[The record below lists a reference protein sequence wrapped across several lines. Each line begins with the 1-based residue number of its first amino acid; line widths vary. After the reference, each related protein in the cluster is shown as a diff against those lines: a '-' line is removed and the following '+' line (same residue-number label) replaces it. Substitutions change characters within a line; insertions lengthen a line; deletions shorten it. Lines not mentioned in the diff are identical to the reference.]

1 MSDQRDPPTIDMT
14 EWRTE
19 EFPKP
24 RDPETIVDSHGLID
38 PTGEQQR
45 KAELTRQRLA
55 NLARGREEAAARAA
69 AGIAP
74 PPKTRGRPANR
85 PQTAPMP
92 REATP
97 STDPEIEEYERQ
109 IRAIETGEVVLT
121 RESNTGTQKTF
132 DVPEQGKRP
141 NWDYQWKTIS
151 IFAQPVDRSDLVEVQ
166 QAGWIEVH
174 PSDFPSLMPFGYRG
188 RTIERQGQRL
198 YMRPLKLSQEAQLEA
213 FQQAFEQKDARLRA
227 AAAGDTG
234 REFAPRDPRAG
245 SITIE
250 PLM

>member
-1 MSDQRDPPTIDMT
+1 MSGERTNPFDPARQDVEPVDLDSSEWTQQDEEQDQ
-14 EWRTE
+14 EA
-19 EFPKP
+19 
-24 RDPETIVDSHGLID
+24 
-38 PTGEQQR
+38 QR

-74 PPKTRGRPANR
+74 PPKTRGRPASR
-85 PQTAPMP
+85 PQAAPMP

-109 IRAIETGEVVLT
+109 IRAIETGEIKLT
-121 RESNTGTQKTF
+121 RDSHSGSGVPTTF
-132 DVPEQGKRP
+132 DIPEQGKRP
-141 NWDYQWKTIS
+141 GWAYQWWPFKVM
-151 IFAQPVDRSDLVEVQ
+151 AQDVDASDLVEY
-166 QAGWIEVH
+166 ARGGWIPVH
-174 PSDFPSLMPFGYRG
+174 PRDFPSKVPPGSRG
-188 RTIERQGQRL
+188 RTIDIRGMRLFMRPQRL
-198 YMRPLKLSQEAQLEA
+198 NDEAQLEA
-213 FQQAFEQKDARLRA
+213 FQQAFEAKDARLRA